1 MMMSGVEE
9 IIEEEE
15 EVKKKLVFVVNG
27 GFNEWRGSDIETKGM
42 GGSETFIVEISKYIS
57 LSNKYDV
64 VVFCNCATIG
74 GEIYYGVIY
83 KPLNEYCQYIVDNE
97 VDTVVVSR
105 YPEYLPVLY
114 ESANVKNVYL
124 ILHDLIP
131 EGEIIMRHSKLRKIL
146 ALSDYHVNF
155 LNGMFPSLSDLTE
168 KFEYGIDIDKFMVN
182 KEVEEERKVKN
193 RFIYSSFANRGL
205 LNLLEMWRDIRKVL
219 DGATLHIH
227 CDIENKWVNSVSK
240 GEMDKIRGLL
250 FDLKEEG
257 IVYRGWTSKKELS
270 LSWKQAEVWFYTTT
284 FLETFCLTALE
295 AAVSQTLAVTFP
307 IGSLV
312 ETVGDRGLLLNRNV
326 LTVEGREI
334 ILGEL
339 FSLLLGDNKRR
350 EELIKRN
357 YIWGQKKAWSER
369 GAEFLKIIIVG

>member
-1 MMMSGVEE
+1 
-9 IIEEEE
+9 
-15 EVKKKLVFVVNG
+15 
-27 GFNEWRGSDIETKGM
+27 
-42 GGSETFIVEISKYIS
+42 
-57 LSNKYDV
+57 
-64 VVFCNCATIG
+64 
-74 GEIYYGVIY
+74 
-83 KPLNEYCQYIVDNE
+83 
-97 VDTVVVSR
+97 
-105 YPEYLPVLY
+105 
-114 ESANVKNVYL
+114 
-124 ILHDLIP
+124 
-131 EGEIIMRHSKLRKIL
+131 
-146 ALSDYHVNF
+146 
-155 LNGMFPSLSDLTE
+155 
-168 KFEYGIDIDKFMVN
+168 MVN